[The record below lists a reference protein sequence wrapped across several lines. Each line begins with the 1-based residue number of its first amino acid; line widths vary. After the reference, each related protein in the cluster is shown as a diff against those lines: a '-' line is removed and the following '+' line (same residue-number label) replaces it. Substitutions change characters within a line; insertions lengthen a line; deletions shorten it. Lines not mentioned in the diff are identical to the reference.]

1 MARSPDPR
9 QRTEGFRKA
18 AASLRLEGMDPA
30 GTPLYENIKE
40 RVISGDITYEQG
52 RAEILAH

>member
-1 MARSPDPR
+1 MARSSDPR

-18 AASLRLEGMDPA
+18 EASLRLEGMDPA

-40 RVISGDITYEQG
+40 RVISGDSTYDQG
-52 RAEILAH
+52 RAEILA